1 MYIEMFFRIV
11 FALVKIEQVIKGQ
24 KIITKK
30 S

>member
-11 FALVKIEQVIKGQ
+11 FVLVKIEQVIKGQ

>member
-11 FALVKIEQVIKGQ
+11 FVLVKIEQVTKGQ

>member
-1 MYIEMFFRIV
+1 MYIEMFFEIV
-11 FALVKIEQVIKGQ
+11 FTSVKIGQVIKGQ